1 MELLLSTADKPGR
14 KRAKGP
20 LRYSRHSGHKT
31 SDRVATNRYES
42 SPAKGTQVLH
52 GNPWYSG
59 GWASSHKI
67 RCNGRDVAQQRLAAH
82 DLARAWVG
90 TSLFERSP
98 AQPRR
103 CGPTCDAVSA
113 GESGHLLLGMRCHAA
128 YAADEAG
135 VGLVTSP
142 HVPARLVARS
152 FAALDRGIRFSLT
165 RADAIECG
173 RSASIGSDA
182 VFPPARADTYH
193 YGHEPRFHRVST
205 RRVS

>member
-42 SPAKGTQVLH
+42 TPAKGTQVLH

-128 YAADEAG
+128 YAADEAVRG
-135 VGLVTSP
+135 GIGHIATR
-142 HVPARLVARS
+142 ACKARS
-152 FAALDRGIRFSLT
+152 TELRCPRSRNSLL
-165 RADAIECG
+165 
-173 RSASIGSDA
+173 
-182 VFPPARADTYH
+182 FDT
-193 YGHEPRFHRVST
+193 S
-205 RRVS
+205 RRD